1 MQQGTDVEA
10 IIVGLLLPSNGSPRD
25 VKGIVMLF
33 CGNCGF
39 RLAPGDR
46 QCPRCGTA
54 IDPDLLVADEGAQPD
69 APTTASPSLL
79 GRMQPSTRPQGP
91 TSEQQKLIL
100 RPGQDAG
107 NYGTQDGNEAT
118 RRVDASGYDYGARR
132 APSNPDM
139 HTSYPGYPQQNSG
152 YPPQQAPY
160 QGYQQGANDYTQAP
174 SPTFVP
180 QENMNYQP
188 YSGQYQTQGS
198 QAPQVPQAN
207 TNAKGRSAAL
217 VIILLG
223 LLLILVALTLFI
235 LQHNGII
242 GASGD
247 NPIYNSAQNMVQYPA

>member
-1 MQQGTDVEA
+1 
-10 IIVGLLLPSNGSPRD
+10 
-25 VKGIVMLF
+25 MLF

-46 QCPRCGTA
+46 QCPRCGTG
-54 IDPDLLVADEGAQPD
+54 IDPDLLAGDEGAQPD

-79 GRMQPSTRPQGP
+79 GRMQPPTRPPGP
-91 TSEQQKLIL
+91 TSDQQKLIL

-107 NYGTQDGNEAT
+107 NYATQDGNEAT

-132 APSNPDM
+132 APSNTDM
-139 HTSYPGYPQQNSG
+139 HTSYPGYPQQA
-152 YPPQQAPY
+152 PPTTIA
-160 QGYQQGANDYTQAP
+160 
-174 SPTFVP
+174 P
-180 QENMNYQP
+180 QENMGYQSYP
-188 YSGQYQTQGS
+188 GQYQAQGL
-198 QAPQVPQAN
+198 QAQHGPQAK

-242 GASGD
+242 GVSGD
-247 NPIYNSAQNMVQYPA
+247 NSIYNSAQNMVQYLA

>member
-1 MQQGTDVEA
+1 MAA
-10 IIVGLLLPSNGSPRD
+10 IIVGMPDNRSPRD

-39 RLAPGDR
+39 RLAPSDR

-54 IDPDLLVADEGAQPD
+54 IDPDLLATDEDAQPD

-79 GRMQPSTRPQGP
+79 GRMQQQPPTRPPVP

-107 NYGTQDGNEAT
+107 HYGTQAGDEAT
-118 RRVDASGYDYGARR
+118 RRVDASGYNYGAHR
-132 APSNPDM
+132 APSNADM

-160 QGYQQGANDYTQAP
+160 QGYQQGVNDYTQAP
-174 SPTFVP
+174 PTNFGP
-180 QENMNYQP
+180 QENMGYQT
-188 YSGQYQTQGS
+188 YSGQYQA
-198 QAPQVPQAN
+198 QAAQTPLAN

-223 LLLILVALTLFI
+223 LLLILIALTLFI
-235 LQHNGII
+235 LQHNGIV
-242 GASGD
+242 GVSGD
-247 NPIYNSAQNMVQYPA
+247 HPIYNSAQNMVQYLA

>member
-1 MQQGTDVEA
+1 VEA
-10 IIVGLLLPSNGSPRD
+10 IVVGPLLPSNESPRD
-25 VKGIVMLF
+25 VKGTIMLF

-79 GRMQPSTRPQGP
+79 GRMQPPIRPAGP

-118 RRVDASGYDYGARR
+118 RRVDASGYDYSATARR
-132 APSNPDM
+132 APSNADM

-160 QGYQQGANDYTQAP
+160 QGYQQGMNDYTQ
-174 SPTFVP
+174 SPPTNFAP
-180 QENMNYQP
+180 QENMGYQT
-188 YSGQYQTQGS
+188 YSGQYQA
-198 QAPQVPQAN
+198 QAPQAPQAT
-207 TNAKGRSAAL
+207 TNAKGRSL

-247 NPIYNSAQNMVQYPA
+247 SPIYNSAQNMVQYLA

>member
-10 IIVGLLLPSNGSPRD
+10 IVMGMSGNGSPRD

-54 IDPDLLVADEGAQPD
+54 IDPDLLATDEGAQPD

-79 GRMQPSTRPQGP
+79 GRMQPPPTRPPGP

-107 NYGTQDGNEAT
+107 NFGTQDGNEAT
-118 RRVDASGYDYGARR
+118 RRVDASGYDYGATARR
-132 APSNPDM
+132 VPSNADM

-160 QGYQQGANDYTQAP
+160 QGYQQGINGYTQAP
-174 SPTFVP
+174 PTNFAP
-180 QENMNYQP
+180 QENIGYQT
-188 YSGQYQTQGS
+188 YSGQYQAQAA
-198 QAPQVPQAN
+198 QAPQTNP
-207 TNAKGRSAAL
+207 NAKGRSAAL

-235 LQHNGII
+235 LQHNGIV

-247 NPIYNSAQNMVQYPA
+247 EPIYNLAQNMVQYWA

>member
-1 MQQGTDVEA
+1 M
-10 IIVGLLLPSNGSPRD
+10 LLLVAGQPRD
-25 VKGIVMLF
+25 VKGTVMLF

-54 IDPDLLVADEGAQPD
+54 IDPDLLADEGAQPD

-79 GRMQPSTRPQGP
+79 GRMQPPPTRPPGP
-91 TSEQQKLIL
+91 TGDQQKLIL

-118 RRVDASGYDYGARR
+118 RRVDASGYDFGAQRS
-132 APSNPDM
+132 PSNPDM
-139 HTSYPGYPQQNSG
+139 RTSYPGYPQQSSG

-160 QGYQQGANDYTQAP
+160 PGYQQGMSGYTQAP
-174 SPTFVP
+174 PTNFIP
-180 QENMNYQP
+180 QENRGYQSYP
-188 YSGQYQTQGS
+188 GQYQAQGS
-198 QAPQVPQAN
+198 QAQQAPLAK

-223 LLLILVALTLFI
+223 LLLILVAMVLFF
-235 LQHNGII
+235 LQHNGIV

-247 NPIYNSAQNMVQYPA
+247 ETIYHSARNMVQYWASDTP

>member
-1 MQQGTDVEA
+1 LTFSLRALQQSTDVEA
-10 IIVGLLLPSNGSPRD
+10 TIVGMLLPGNGSPRD
-25 VKGIVMLF
+25 VKGTVMLF

-54 IDPDLLVADEGAQPD
+54 IDPDLLAADEGAQPD

-79 GRMQPSTRPQGP
+79 GRMQPPTRPPGP

-107 NYGTQDGNEAT
+107 NYGTQAGDEAT
-118 RRVDASGYDYGARR
+118 RRVDASGYDYSAHRT
-132 APSNPDM
+132 PSNPDM
-139 HTSYPGYPQQNSG
+139 RTSYPGYPQGSSNA

-160 QGYQQGANDYTQAP
+160 PGYQQGMSGYTQAP
-174 SPTFVP
+174 
-180 QENMNYQP
+180 
-188 YSGQYQTQGS
+188 
-198 QAPQVPQAN
+198 QAK

-242 GASGD
+242 GATGD
-247 NPIYNSAQNMVQYPA
+247 NPIYNSAQNMVQYLA

>member
-1 MQQGTDVEA
+1 MDVA
-10 IIVGLLLPSNGSPRD
+10 ALVVGMPDNGSPRD

-54 IDPDLLVADEGAQPD
+54 IDPDLLATDEDAQPD

-79 GRMQPSTRPQGP
+79 GRMQPSQTRPPGP

-100 RPGQDAG
+100 RPGQNAG
-107 NYGTQDGNEAT
+107 NFGPQDGNEAT
-118 RRVDASGYDYGARR
+118 RRVDASGYDYGATARR
-132 APSNPDM
+132 APSNADM

-160 QGYQQGANDYTQAP
+160 PGYQQGANDYTQ
-174 SPTFVP
+174 SPPTNFAP
-180 QENMNYQP
+180 QENMGYQT
-188 YSGQYQTQGS
+188 YSGQYQ
-198 QAPQVPQAN
+198 APQAPQAN
-207 TNAKGRSAAL
+207 TSAKGRSAAL

-223 LLLILVALTLFI
+223 LLLILIALTLFV
-235 LQHNGII
+235 LQHNGVV
-242 GASGD
+242 GASGAH
-247 NPIYNSAQNMVQYPA
+247 PIYNLAQNMVQ